1 MRDPLEGLVCALS
14 LVLVRMGVARTAQV
28 RLLHGGWAS
37 GTVDAERPIEIV
49 RRVQQQD
56 RAHQLGLLRGRH
68 ETTARAARAATGAV
82 SERNRRGAVEGR

>member
-37 GTVDAERPIEIV
+37 RAVDAERPV
-49 RRVQQQD
+49 GRPRARLDHQHNAPHRR
-56 RAHQLGLLRGRH
+56 
-68 ETTARAARAATGAV
+68 ARAAGGELLPWPFSPQNMAFHNH
-82 SERNRRGAVEGR
+82 ECCLFP